1 MKKEHI
7 KKPNIVQSML
17 IMGLAELVGT
27 ALLLFLGC
35 MGCIHTDIMPIPHH
49 IPALSFGFTVM
60 LIIQVSK
67 SRTIKKHEINLLNK
81 YKHL

>member
-67 SRTIKKHEINLLNK
+67 SNKLFINNSI
-81 YKHL
+81 